1 MEECLKCGGREV
13 VEQDGKLHE
22 CVCSFIKRVAASMPP
37 YVRKA
42 EVLPEHLRLPIVKA
56 VDQSVYVVAAWSDMK
71 AVIKTVMLKHPNKLI
86 RVTSDAEIRDVFV
99 GSKSKASKSADYDG
113 EIFNNLQDLMDPPD
127 LMIVR
132 LNEMAYKNKAAA
144 GALEEALSYRLDR
157 DKPTWVLS
165 NVDKR
170 FVQGSFSYSDSVAEL
185 LSTGYFRMNIE
196 RISRRPSVDDELFV
210 DPVGTDPLPDV
221 GAPGERPSQPLQP
234 PKPKRRRQ
242 KRDEEDLPVGVEA
255 GSALSR
261 YGGGIDKPKR
271 FGGRS

>member
-1 MEECLKCGGREV
+1 MTECAKCGGREV
-13 VEQDGKLHE
+13 VERDGKLHE
-22 CVCSFIKRVAASMPP
+22 CVCSLIKRVAASMPP

-42 EVLPEHLRLPIVKA
+42 DVLPAHLELPIVRA

-71 AVIKTVMLKHPNKLI
+71 AVIKAVMLKNPNKLV

-99 GSKSKASKSADYDG
+99 GSKSKASKTADYDG

-157 DKPTWVLS
+157 EKPTWVLS
-165 NVDKR
+165 NLDKR

-185 LSTGYFRMNIE
+185 LSTGYFHMNID
-196 RISRRPSVDDELFV
+196 RISKRPSIDEGLFA
-210 DPVGTDPLPDV
+210 DPVEAGSRSGTQD
-221 GAPGERPSQPLQP
+221 ARPSPRPQPQQSH
-234 PKPKRRRQ
+234 PKRRKQ
-242 KRDEEDLPVGVEA
+242 KQDPEDLPIGVEA
-255 GSALSR
+255 GSPLAR
-261 YGGGIDKPKR
+261 YGTGVEKPKR